1 MQFVFVSK
9 IMLMVNIFVIFL
21 EKMQKDKERLEAMK
35 KTALI
40 MAGGRG
46 ERFWPK
52 SRKSLPKQ
60 FLSLTDDGR
69 TMIQLTV
76 ERIRPLIDLE
86 DIYISTNRA
95 YRGLVMEQLPGIPPE
110 NILCEPVGRNT
121 APCIGLGAVH
131 IAKKY
136 EDAVMMVLPSD
147 HLIKYN
153 QMFLNALK
161 DGCSIAEKGK
171 NLVTIGITPD
181 YPETGYGYIKF
192 LPQQA
197 DGNAYAVDRFVEKPD
212 METAK
217 EYLESEE
224 YLWNSGMFIWK
235 VSTILD
241 NMKSMLPDLHQG
253 LLNIAEAIGTDK
265 QEMVLEKV
273 FPELES
279 VSIDYGVMEKAE
291 NIFILPGVF
300 GWDDVGSWIAV
311 ERIQK
316 SNENG
321 NVVTGNIITINSKNN
336 IIQGGKKLIAA
347 VGLENLIIVDTED
360 ATLICDKGN
369 TPDIKLVLENLKIC
383 NREEYL

>member
-1 MQFVFVSK
+1 MQFIFVSK
-9 IMLMVNIFVIFL
+9 IMLMVNIFVVFL

-192 LPQQA
+192 LPQQV

-300 GWDDVGSWIAV
+300 GWDDVGSWLAV

-316 SNENG
+316 ANESG

-360 ATLICDKGN
+360 ATLICDKGS